1 LKSGERS
8 KPIAATCPSPEE
20 ATLSLKPFVIVALVV
35 GLAAV
40 VVLVVIFDAPAIGSA
55 VLRLGPL
62 GFVAVCLAHG
72 PVVAILGAAWRF
84 CLPVPSLVS
93 LRGVVAARVLRE
105 AGAEVLPFSEFGGF
119 VVGMRALA
127 LAGASGVEAL
137 ASTLVDLTAEAVAQL
152 AFIALGLGALYRL
165 RPDAPAIRP
174 AAAALAA
181 IGVLLAL
188 AIVAARRKAGFMTA
202 PLAFARRRLAAI
214 GPAEA
219 SLAMTFDLLGRR
231 GPFAWAIALHLLGW
245 LAIAAEAWF
254 VLFLIG
260 APISY
265 IGALALEA
273 GLFALRSLAFFTPAA
288 LGVQEGAYA
297 LIAPLI
303 GLGVADAL
311 ALSLVKRARD
321 IVIGAPALLLWQRLE
336 AKRQWRAR

>member
-1 LKSGERS
+1 LR
-8 KPIAATCPSPEE
+8 
-20 ATLSLKPFVIVALVV
+20 PFVIVALIL
-35 GLAAV
+35 GLATI
-40 VVLVVIFDAPAIGSA
+40 VVLVVVFGAPTIGSA
-55 VLRLGPL
+55 FLRLGPL

-84 CLPVPSLVS
+84 CLPVPSLVPV
-93 LRGVVAARVLRE
+93 RGAIAARVLRE

-137 ASTLVDLTAEAVAQL
+137 ASTLVDLTAEAAAQL
-152 AFIALGLGALYRL
+152 AFIALGLGSLYRL
-165 RPDAPAIRP
+165 RPDALAIRP

-181 IGVLLAL
+181 IGALLAL

-202 PLAFARRRLAAI
+202 PLALARRRLAAF

-219 SLAMTFDLLGRR
+219 SLSMTFDLLGRP
-231 GPFAWAIALHLLGW
+231 GLFARAIVLHLLGW

-254 VLFLIG
+254 VLYLIG
-260 APISY
+260 APVSY
-265 IGALALEA
+265 IGALALE
-273 GLFALRSLAFFTPAA
+273 GCLFALRSLAFFTPAA

-303 GLGVADAL
+303 GLDVADAL

-321 IVIGAPALLLWQRLE
+321 LVIGAPALLLWQRLE
-336 AKRQWRAR
+336 AGRLWREQ